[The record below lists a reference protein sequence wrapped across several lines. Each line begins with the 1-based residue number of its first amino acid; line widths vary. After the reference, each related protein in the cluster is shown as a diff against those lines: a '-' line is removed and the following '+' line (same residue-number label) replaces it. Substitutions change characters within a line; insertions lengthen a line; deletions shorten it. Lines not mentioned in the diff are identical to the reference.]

1 MSPQALTIVI
11 VYAIII
17 IIGLVGTIMSKKLN
31 AFSVIGFIMSV
42 GMAALL
48 TYDTNCLSVGN
59 CGIWSWIRTGFYIFM
74 PVVMI
79 LLFIFAIFKKEPE
92 AEPEPEKYS

>member
-11 VYAIII
+11 VYAIVII
-17 IIGLVGTIMSKKLN
+17 TGIVGTIMSKKLN
-31 AFSVIGFIMSV
+31 AFSVIGFIMSI

-59 CGIWSWIRTGFYIFM
+59 CGIWSWVRTGFYIFI

-79 LLFIFAIFKKEPE
+79 LLFIFAIFKKDEP
-92 AEPEPEKYS
+92 ASEPNEPAK